1 MRDILSYADNFKTWT
16 PGMEYAAR
24 LAALLEARL
33 TGVYVC
39 PSALGAMPAYDA
51 PQLLSSVIEEIR
63 EIESLAHAEAPAFEQ
78 RAHEL
83 GVRKAAWQVA
93 EGYVPN
99 VLAHL
104 GNWHDLLVLGRDA
117 ELPWGTGPLL
127 GSVVLGCHLPCL
139 IVPPGST
146 QPKFD
151 TIAIAWNGSPE
162 AIRAIHAAAPL
173 LVRAKRIVVLRGR
186 EREQFSE
193 IGWNPEFDLGR
204 YFAREDLPFEQR
216 PLETSEDD
224 AGIAIL
230 AAAASQRA
238 DLLVMGA
245 YGRTRFSEW
254 AFGGA
259 TRHVLEAAPL
269 PVLMRH

>member
-1 MRDILSYADNFKTWT
+1 MRDILSYADNFKSWS
-16 PGMEYAAR
+16 PAMEYAAR
-24 LAALLEARL
+24 LAALFEARL

-63 EIESLAHAEAPAFEQ
+63 EIESLARESAPSFEEHA
-78 RAHEL
+78 REL

-93 EGYVPN
+93 EGYVPS

-117 ELPWGTGPLL
+117 ESPWGTAPML

-139 IVPPGST
+139 VVPRVAT
-146 QPKFD
+146 QPELE
-151 TIAIAWNGSPE
+151 TIVVAWNGSPE
-162 AIRAIHAAAPL
+162 AIRAIHAARPL
-173 LVRAKRIVVLRGR
+173 LARAKRIVVLRGH
-186 EREQFSE
+186 ERDQFSE
-193 IGWNPEFDLGR
+193 IGWQPEFDLTR
-204 YFAREDLPFEQR
+204 YFAREDLKVEMIPF
-216 PLETSEDD
+216 D
-224 AGIAIL
+224 AHADEAG
-230 AAAASQRA
+230 AALLHAATRQCA

-254 AFGGA
+254 VFGGA
-259 TRHVLEAAPL
+259 TRHVLAEAAL